1 MIRANCIGCGGVI
14 EEKLGELKLTVNPKS
29 AIYNCSSR
37 GGVAFLGYRYCLERG
52 GKCGGMI
59 LRVECVAKTV
69 RRVRKRLKNLHM
81 HDLEKYYRSYEAYK
95 GYFAGALP
103 KRKI

>member
-1 MIRANCIGCGGVI
+1 MRYVI
-14 EEKLGELKLTVNPKS
+14 VALG
-29 AIYNCSSR
+29 

-59 LRVECVAKTV
+59 LRVKCIAKTV
-69 RRVRKRLKNLHM
+69 RRVRRRLKNLHV
-81 HDLEKYYRSYEAYK
+81 HDLEKYYRSYEAYR

-103 KRKI
+103 KRKIQEVMKSEYNLWLKK